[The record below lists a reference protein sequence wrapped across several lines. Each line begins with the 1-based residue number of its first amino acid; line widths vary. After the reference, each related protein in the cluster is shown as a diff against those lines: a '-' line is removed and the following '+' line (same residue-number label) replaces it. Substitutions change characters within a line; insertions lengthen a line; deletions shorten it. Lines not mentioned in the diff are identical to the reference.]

1 MIASNKRLDDI
12 LIKEEYE
19 KIEKYLREININKKA
34 RLKIIE
40 GIKLPEDLILSL
52 SAGIPLILGVIYDY
66 MDIIHAS
73 IASIIYVT
81 PLFFKIWNVRRA
93 IAYYSPLT
101 GSIYYKRKSSEKKI
115 NGLLNTF
122 YSSNI
127 KIKEKGVIGL
137 EISGDHIVLYPV
149 YIDKNNNNIEK
160 IISKAVI
167 DAILAHEISH
177 TIVGGSDIK
186 ASALGFLLYYKI
198 NKLFKHKKARKIV
211 RKNIKRCVEYVI
223 NNKKYNKYSIG
234 ECYAIIDLY
243 RNNFSIDIN
252 KEIEKL
258 RYMNDKDIIAE
269 IKDYAFNYLKKFK
282 HMKDKD
288 IINEIRDYTPNYS
301 KLKYLKIFF
310 KLIYI

>member
-1 MIASNKRLDDI
+1 MIIYNERLDDI

-19 KIEKYLREININKKA
+19 KIEKYLKKINIKKEA
-34 RLKIIE
+34 KLKIAK
-40 GIKLPEDLILSL
+40 GIKLPPEINLYLFTV
-52 SAGIPLILGVIYDY
+52 IPIILGSIYDY
-66 MDIIHAS
+66 IDIIHAS
-73 IASIIYVT
+73 IASVIYIT
-81 PLFFKIWNVRRA
+81 PLFFKIWKARRA
-93 IAYYSPLT
+93 IAYYSSLT
-101 GSIYYKRKSSEKKI
+101 GSIYYKKKSLEEKI
-115 NGLLNTF
+115 NGLLNAF

-137 EISGDHIVLYPV
+137 EISGDHVVLYPV
-149 YIDKNNNNIEK
+149 YINKNKNNIKE

-167 DAILAHEISH
+167 DAIFSHEVSH
-177 TIVGGSDIK
+177 LFFDSEKK

-198 NKLFKHKKARKIV
+198 NKLLKHKKARKIV

-223 NNKKYNKYSIG
+223 NNKKYDDFSIG
-234 ECYAIIDLY
+234 ECYANIDLY

-258 RYMNDKDIIAE
+258 KYMDDKDIIDE

-288 IINEIRDYTPNYS
+288 IKNEIKNYAPNYS
-301 KLKYLKIFF
+301 NLKYLKIFF
-310 KLIYI
+310 KLVYI